1 MKKKFDKMK
10 NDCHLITGLIALTH
24 LTIWSC
30 FVTSH
35 PRDHKMIGK
44 EELSILDYTSA
55 KSNSSSDVTSTEKD
69 VERTSASSTASS
81 DTKLKV
87 PWKALFTSP
96 PVLALLF
103 FRFSFFWTF
112 LMIMNKLPTYMNDI
126 LHVSPTEV
134 TSKHVKIRSCVK
146 VLLLHSPQHD
156 FLFHD
161 RFTGNIFFLP

>member
-1 MKKKFDKMK
+1 MDGLQPSMYQVCDLIKLKFDEMK
-10 NDCHLITGLIALTH
+10 NDCHLIAGLIALTH

-55 KSNSSSDVTSTEKD
+55 KSNSSGDVTATAKD
-69 VERTSASSTASS
+69 IERTSASSTASF
-81 DTKLKV
+81 DKKLKV

-134 TSKHVKIRSCVK
+134 GPNKYSFAHVSKFCFFI
-146 VLLLHSPQHD
+146 
-156 FLFHD
+156 
-161 RFTGNIFFLP
+161 FTA